1 MLTDHYKRLQ
11 QSYLGTNSEPH
22 QAMINIIL
30 WGMGNLKWPNP
41 YKLNVCVKW
50 RWANSHHKD
59 HIALSYIL
67 AFQTQCNLRQKL
79 VFQYPQSTQLK
90 SNSFMLSLIPSELCF
105 KALGSQNEFKITKRN
120 ANQSTTNHLTGALE
134 ENFIATDI
142 NHLLI
147 TDPILL
153 TDNMWLSSHNLEPQR
168 GKSNPNNLHIALRKN
183 ALKWLTFPK
192 VIRPKRW
199 VLLFQDSFPPDPQHM
214 VSITARPW
222 PQRHFKSLWKMWFHV
237 SCPVVCHKE
246 QLKFWRMRGRGKG

>member
-1 MLTDHYKRLQ
+1 
-11 QSYLGTNSEPH
+11 
-22 QAMINIIL
+22 
-30 WGMGNLKWPNP
+30 MGNGKPQVTQSVQVEC
-41 YKLNVCVKW
+41 VCQMEMGQQPSQ
-50 RWANSHHKD
+50 RSYC
-59 HIALSYIL
+59 SYIL

-183 ALKWLTFPK
+183 ALK
-192 VIRPKRW
+192 
-199 VLLFQDSFPPDPQHM
+199 
-214 VSITARPW
+214 
-222 PQRHFKSLWKMWFHV
+222 
-237 SCPVVCHKE
+237 
-246 QLKFWRMRGRGKG
+246 